1 MSRGYEKIIAA
12 HTQVTDNVSHYER
25 LKGSRY
31 FVWQEE
37 GRTDYVNDNGQH
49 TEKTV
54 HGSTDLYTK
63 TEFDPW
69 ADQIEDAFEAA
80 GIPYQKTLAG
90 TKEPETG
97 LIHHEWTWSVR
108 DGNDENQR

>member
-1 MSRGYEKIIAA
+1 MKQNGA
-12 HTQVTDNVSHYER
+12 VLNL
-25 LKGSRY
+25 LKR
-31 FVWQEE
+31 
-37 GRTDYVNDNGQH
+37 
-49 TEKTV
+49 
-54 HGSTDLYTK
+54 
-63 TEFDPW
+63 
-69 ADQIEDAFEAA
+69 FEAA